1 MFKILLKNNLEH
13 ICFLIFQVINQI
25 ILVQAKWSNLSQ
37 ENVIK
42 VRNHQRILSK
52 VSNETIVRYIASI
65 KQANLS
71 DRDRI
76 RSRLIHRQCTMITPR
91 VILMTNQGKLRGVP
105 RSKVIRFELIRPFIP
120 RHGVY

>member
-1 MFKILLKNNLEH
+1 MINRSSNNTRSSEM
-13 ICFLIFQVINQI
+13 IKSIARKCNQ
-25 ILVQAKWSNLSQ
+25 S
-37 ENVIK
+37 
-42 VRNHQRILSK
+42 RNHQRILSK
-52 VSNETIVRYIASI
+52 VSNETIVHYIASI

-105 RSKVIRFELIRPFIP
+105 RSKAIRFELIRPFIP
-120 RHGVY
+120 RHGGY